1 VWSTPY
7 ERVADLSRGIQWPR
21 WFPGGR
27 MNLVA
32 NCVDKHLP
40 RRAADLAVRCVLAAM
55 SLYVLTSFN
64 DIVSTIVSFG
74 ILGVIGY
81 WMFVRRPKL
90 VTRRPEVVEVDIPVG
105 APTVGTAS
113 LGRAG

>member
-1 VWSTPY
+1 
-7 ERVADLSRGIQWPR
+7 
-21 WFPGGR
+21 